1 MSTKLHKQEEAK
13 LNQQRNSLRGYPI
26 PPYPPP
32 PGRPQQPRSAPPLGE
47 PFNDLTLL
55 RTALKDNLCDC
66 EAKLAMGAD
75 PNSANKMGQ
84 TALHVAAIW
93 ESMSVGAK
101 LIEVGANINAR
112 NDLSGATPLHM
123 AAQRG
128 RLEFAKMLLAHGA
141 DPMITDDRVHLFAE
155 DPKLR
160 ELLGGPSDKLHV
172 AVKNGTLQDV
182 ASLCASNP
190 ELVAAEDGKGDTP
203 LLVALEL
210 KKMDMVEFFAATLQQ
225 SVS

>member
-1 MSTKLHKQEEAK
+1 M
-13 LNQQRNSLRGYPI
+13 R
-26 PPYPPP
+26 
-32 PGRPQQPRSAPPLGE
+32 
-47 PFNDLTLL
+47 
-55 RTALKDNLCDC
+55 
-66 EAKLAMGAD
+66 
-75 PNSANKMGQ
+75 
-84 TALHVAAIW
+84 
-93 ESMSVGAK
+93 GAK

-141 DPMITDDRVHLFAE
+141 DPMITDDRGAPAHLFAE

-210 KKMDMVEFFAATLQQ
+210 KKMEVNFFAATLQQ